1 MMLRFHLH
9 FGLTVIMCYSYE
21 FHWWNETLD
30 YMKYMV
36 FKQSS
41 KISDIAKNKA
51 KTNNKCETLL
61 MAINHTHKLTVS
73 QTW

>member
-1 MMLRFHLH
+1 
-9 FGLTVIMCYSYE
+9 
-21 FHWWNETLD
+21 
-30 YMKYMV
+30 MKYMV

-73 QTW
+73 QT